1 MVNVLIFFHFLRLSI
16 YTSHPVYQGPL
27 EGSVLFCGNFP
38 PGSISPSSFFPMLRV
53 NTKSHIFS
61 PRNCSWTACR
71 PASGHLFSETIIL
84 LCYYFQRFCS
94 RQSSW
99 SDWGLETLQMW
110 GQGKVWGPKYSLG
123 TKVQGIV
130 LGPSYNL
137 GTKVQSWDQGTT
149 RVQWQDFSRKGCW
162 LVLGVQCSSWRQW
175 AILFGLL

>member
-38 PGSISPSSFFPMLRV
+38 PVPYPRHPSSLCCASTPSL
-53 NTKSHIFS
+53 TFS
-61 PRNCSWTACR
+61 LQGTVVEQQV
-71 PASGHLFSETIIL
+71 GHLFSETIIL
-84 LCYYFQRFCS
+84 LCQYFQRFCS